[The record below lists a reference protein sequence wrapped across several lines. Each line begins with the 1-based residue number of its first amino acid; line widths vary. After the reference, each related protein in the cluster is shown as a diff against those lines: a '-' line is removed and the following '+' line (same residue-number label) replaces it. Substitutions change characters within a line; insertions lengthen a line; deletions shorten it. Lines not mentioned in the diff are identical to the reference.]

1 MNPGLGCPDVANP
14 RTISEIRREK
24 RRAHPGREEFESKT
38 ESDHVK
44 QRGFLMEE
52 IQIRVCSDEDL
63 DLLAV
68 LNNQLIEDEQHD
80 NKMNVEQ
87 LRERMNGF
95 INTDYKAYLFEK
107 GSKVIGYALVNH
119 TRKPLYLRQFFICRD
134 VRRQGYGKTTFNKLL
149 ELLKTEIIDIEV
161 MSWNGRGI
169 GFWRSLGFKDRSI
182 YMRFDKN
189 PEKIR

>member
-1 MNPGLGCPDVANP
+1 
-14 RTISEIRREK
+14 
-24 RRAHPGREEFESKT
+24 
-38 ESDHVK
+38 
-44 QRGFLMEE
+44 MEE

-68 LNNQLIEDEQHD
+68 LNKQLIEDEQHD